1 MAGRPAVAKLCG
13 WSVGGWGRGWSPG
26 DCGAPG
32 PQVPVAAPCRWSSRP
47 GADTAHARS
56 IALLGTPGA
65 AIRSR
70 AAHRLASAA
79 GVLVS
84 GRRGMLRVE
93 MPPSALDP
101 CSTSGGG
108 RGRPRPSRRDRRIPA
123 SPRLSRTTPRDER
136 TAVPGAQPR
145 PWSRARHGQVAPAGG
160 RRNRGPGVVS
170 GPRPPAPCDAPRSP
184 CRRCARARPRSGRA
198 SRRTC
203 PGRR

>member
-1 MAGRPAVAKLCG
+1 MTGRPAVAKPCG
-13 WSVGGWGRGWSPG
+13 WSVGGLGRGWL
-26 DCGAPG
+26 A
-32 PQVPVAAPCRWSSRP
+32 RRLRR
-47 GADTAHARS
+47 ARS
-56 IALLGTPGA
+56 AGAGSRSLPIGPRGPAGQVLARLTGDRALLSTPGA

-108 RGRPRPSRRDRRIPA
+108 RGRPRPSRRNRRIGA

-145 PWSRARHGQVAPAGG
+145 PWSRARHGPVAPSREPCA
-160 RRNRGPGVVS
+160 S
-170 GPRPPAPCDAPRSP
+170 GEAPPR
-184 CRRCARARPRSGRA
+184 RRCQWAAA
-198 SRRTC
+198 SCSLRCASITLSPMC
-203 PGRR
+203 EGTSS